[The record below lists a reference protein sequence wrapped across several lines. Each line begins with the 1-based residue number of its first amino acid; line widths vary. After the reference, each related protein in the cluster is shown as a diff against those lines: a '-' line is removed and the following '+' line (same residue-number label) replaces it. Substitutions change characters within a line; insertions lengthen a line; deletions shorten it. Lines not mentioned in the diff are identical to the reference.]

1 MRRSL
6 GMMMS
11 ESTCC
16 FSCSIPIAATF
27 WRLPSKA
34 KGLVTTATVR
44 MPMSRAISATTGA
57 APVPVPPP
65 MPAVMKSMSAPPIS
79 SLMRSRSSSAARRP
93 TSGLAPA
100 PRPLVT
106 SVPSCSV
113 VFARLRL
120 SAWASVFIAMNSTP
134 CTPLLIMWSTA
145 LPPQPP
151 TPTTLIT
158 ASGVWLSSSS
168 IIFLSPLCS
177 TTKSKIPFEP
187 ALHPIEDF
195 LEARPLHLCVTITLH
210 LLQPRHEQAHGG
222 RISRVAHDFR
232 ERPVV
237 IGQPHAH
244 RHVEDL
250 LAQLDHSL
258 HEGGAAGDDDSRG
271 EQLLEAGAA
280 QLALHQRIELLHPG
294 LDHFRERLAREL
306 ARAALARAAQ
316 LDHVRRARELPKGH
330 AVGHLQF
337 LGVLGRRAQRHG
349 DVVGDLVAG

>member
-1 MRRSL
+1 
-6 GMMMS
+6 MMMS
-11 ESTCC
+11 ESTCS
-16 FSCSIPIAATF
+16 FSWSIPTAATF
-27 WRLPSKA
+27 CRLPSKA

-44 MPMSRAISATTGA
+44 MPISRAISATTGA

-65 MPAVMKSMSAPPIS
+65 MPAVMKSMSAPEIS
-79 SLMRSRSSSAARRP
+79 SLMRSRSSSAASRP

-113 VFARLRL
+113 VLARLRL

-168 IIFLSPLCS
+168 IIVVSFVVTAGATLEAQGARRNRTSVRLVPCALRPAPH
-177 TTKSKIPFEP
+177 SKIPFEP
-187 ALHPIEDF
+187 ALHPLEDF
-195 LEARPLHLCVTITLH
+195 LEARPLHLCVTIALH

-222 RISRVAHDFR
+222 RISRVAHHFG

-237 IGQPHAH
+237 VGQAHAH

-250 LAQLDHSL
+250 LAQLDHAL
-258 HEGGAAGDDDSRG
+258 HERGAARDDDSGRQQLFQPRG
-271 EQLLEAGAA
+271 P
-280 QLALHQRIELLHPG
+280 QLALDQRVELLHA
-294 LDHFRERLAREL
+294 RL
-306 ARAALARAAQ
+306 
-316 LDHVRRARELPKGH
+316 
-330 AVGHLQF
+330 
-337 LGVLGRRAQRHG
+337 
-349 DVVGDLVAG
+349 